1 MWREHIFVDS
11 PHFLT
16 RTMFFKLMF
25 FPRMVLLKEN
35 NMPSLWQLQV
45 GEKYE
50 NPN

>member
-25 FPRMVLLKEN
+25 FSQNGFIKSKQYAL
-35 NMPSLWQLQV
+35 SLATTS
-45 GEKYE
+45 GGKIRKS
-50 NPN
+50 